1 MGEKQGQPNN
11 ARLIAE
17 LQAVTLGIHLVGLD
31 RLPEVMTANR
41 SAVCRE
47 DSPANSASPAEAGSN
62 GYAASVLA
70 STEGLK

>member
-31 RLPEVMTANR
+31 RLPEVMNANR
-41 SAVCRE
+41 PSPTGE
-47 DSPANSASPAEAGSN
+47 DSPANEGEA
-62 GYAASVLA
+62 
-70 STEGLK
+70 

>member
-31 RLPEVMTANR
+31 RLPEVMTSNSTRATG
-41 SAVCRE
+41 E
-47 DSPANSASPAEAGSN
+47 DSPANSQPQEHRP
-62 GYAASVLA
+62 
-70 STEGLK
+70 

>member
-31 RLPEVMTANR
+31 RLPEVMTAN
-41 SAVCRE
+41 SARATGE
-47 DSPANSASPAEAGSN
+47 DSPAN
-62 GYAASVLA
+62 
-70 STEGLK
+70 EGEER

>member
-31 RLPEVMTANR
+31 RLPEVMAAN
-41 SAVCRE
+41 SARPTGE
-47 DSPANSASPAEAGSN
+47 DSPANSRPEDARA
-62 GYAASVLA
+62 
-70 STEGLK
+70 

>member
-31 RLPEVMTANR
+31 RLPEVMNASRPSPTG
-41 SAVCRE
+41 E
-47 DSPANSASPAEAGSN
+47 DSPAN
-62 GYAASVLA
+62 
-70 STEGLK
+70 EGEGNA

>member
-31 RLPEVMTANR
+31 RLPEVMNANR
-41 SAVCRE
+41 PSATGE
-47 DSPANSASPAEAGSN
+47 DSPANSQPQEHRP
-62 GYAASVLA
+62 
-70 STEGLK
+70 

>member
-31 RLPEVMTANR
+31 RLPEVMNANR
-41 SAVCRE
+41 LSATGE
-47 DSPANSASPAEAGSN
+47 DSSANEGEGEATSN
-62 GYAASVLA
+62 LG
-70 STEGLK
+70 EQP

>member
-31 RLPEVMTANR
+31 QLPEVMTANR
-41 SAVCRE
+41 SSATGE
-47 DSPANSASPAEAGSN
+47 DSPANEGEAS
-62 GYAASVLA
+62 
-70 STEGLK
+70 